1 MFYGVNQ
8 DLEFAIIILCIIG
21 LIICIVLITT
31 MVCEKEIT
39 NSIIIMY
46 ISVILYVPILT
57 GMNIFGKNMAKNN
70 IETDIKQYFNN
81 NNIKI
86 LYDNV
91 KKYDRGNII
100 IDNTVYAFT
109 VDAKN
114 NTIQI
119 NKSDNQITINH

>member
-39 NSIIIMY
+39 NGIIIMY
-46 ISVILYVPILT
+46 ISVILCVPILI

-100 IDNTVYAFT
+100 IDNTVYVFT